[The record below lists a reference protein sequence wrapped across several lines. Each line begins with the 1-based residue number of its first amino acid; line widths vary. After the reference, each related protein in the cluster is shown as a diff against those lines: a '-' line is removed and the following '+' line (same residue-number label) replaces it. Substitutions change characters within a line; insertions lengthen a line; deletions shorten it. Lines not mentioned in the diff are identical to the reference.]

1 MRRSSLIREPDAED
15 TEMRTCKEKQK
26 FDGYLA
32 RMLAGLMITT
42 AVTVG
47 SLAHAVLNLEAFI

>member
-1 MRRSSLIREPDAED
+1 
-15 TEMRTCKEKQK
+15 MRTCKEKQK

>member
-1 MRRSSLIREPDAED
+1 
-15 TEMRTCKEKQK
+15 MRTCNDKQK
-26 FDGYLA
+26 FDRYLA

-47 SLAHAVLNLEAFI
+47 SLGHAVLNLQAFI